1 MPAYDFSLNP
11 PAPIADVVVAHPTS
25 GVSNGIRGKL
35 DCGADITVI
44 PEDLATQLGIT
55 PRGHMW
61 IKGYDG
67 NYSLRPIYY
76 IRLVIEGFDLASVRC
91 VATTLILHIQKPNPD
106 FPIVSKINW
115 VAVLALQ
122 CKIGVLT
129 ALMY

>member
-91 VATTLILHIQKPNPD
+91 VATNRTNVLIGRNVMNRFVITLDGKALNFDIQDP
-106 FPIVSKINW
+106 
-115 VAVLALQ
+115 
-122 CKIGVLT
+122 
-129 ALMY
+129 